1 MQPLLYSLVA
11 FKLSNRVVA
20 FSLSKK
26 CFFLKSSFSIQLEI
40 EQKKFFNSRKK
51 RAKIYLRPLIL
62 IYNINIITKK
72 TTTSIILKVEL
83 PCNINPNDFYDELY
97 KKRLTHEFIRNEL
110 GLPEDIKIK
119 LNGTF
124 TRGLCYT
131 DDNNNV
137 CKIRF
142 KIQTAVWMEPETGK
156 WKYVSIFPCF
166 IKKYCALSLH
176 MLENISSRER
186 KGDKIFDHIDDP
198 EKLFDCEDSIVRVFL
213 RFEKAFKISDPCVL
227 LNSRYIE
234 MGNEPINLN
243 TSSIAS
249 KRFKKLYQL
258 ILTARVYFGI
268 ETGVLSLTN
277 SIICL

>member
-1 MQPLLYSLVA
+1 
-11 FKLSNRVVA
+11 
-20 FSLSKK
+20 
-26 CFFLKSSFSIQLEI
+26 
-40 EQKKFFNSRKK
+40 
-51 RAKIYLRPLIL
+51 
-62 IYNINIITKK
+62 
-72 TTTSIILKVEL
+72 
-83 PCNINPNDFYDELY
+83 
-97 KKRLTHEFIRNEL
+97 
-110 GLPEDIKIK
+110 
-119 LNGTF
+119 
-124 TRGLCYT
+124 
-131 DDNNNV
+131 
-137 CKIRF
+137 
-142 KIQTAVWMEPETGK
+142 
-156 WKYVSIFPCF
+156 
-166 IKKYCALSLH
+166 